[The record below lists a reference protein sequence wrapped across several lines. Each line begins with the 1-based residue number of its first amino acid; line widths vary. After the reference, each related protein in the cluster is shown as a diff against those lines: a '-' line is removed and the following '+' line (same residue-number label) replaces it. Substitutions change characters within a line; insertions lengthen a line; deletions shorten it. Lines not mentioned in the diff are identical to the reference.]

1 MVKGPRHHRSPVSL
15 LPAASESRAVSWV
28 SDLISSN
35 VGKPIVLTLPE
46 TMREVCGTAV
56 GT

>member
-35 VGKPIVLTLPE
+35 VGKPIMLTLPE